1 MKMLSSILLTIG
13 VVVLAFG
20 LVNHFVHNFVNATHA
35 SVYIAVLGVI
45 VAAIG
50 LAVMMMGNRGKA
62 A

>member
-50 LAVMMMGNRGKA
+50 LAGMMMGNRGKA

>member
-1 MKMLSSILLTIG
+1 MKRLPVILLTIG
-13 VVVLAFG
+13 IVVLAFG

-45 VAAIG
+45 IG
-50 LAVMMMGNRGKA
+50 AVGMAVMMMGNRKA